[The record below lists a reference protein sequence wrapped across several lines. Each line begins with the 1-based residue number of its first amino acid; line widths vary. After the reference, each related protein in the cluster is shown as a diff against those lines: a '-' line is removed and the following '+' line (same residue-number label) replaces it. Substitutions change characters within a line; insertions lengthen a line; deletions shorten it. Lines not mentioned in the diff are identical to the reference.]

1 MLMGLLTFFIGL
13 LADVVR
19 NGQQI
24 NEEVLY
30 RLRAQQM
37 GDEAWQRNIT
47 DRLSALEQ
55 QLADADV
62 LTRDDALE
70 RMVASSSQ
78 QRPDT

>member
-1 MLMGLLTFFIGL
+1 MGLLTFFIGL

-37 GDEAWQRNIT
+37 GDEAWQRNMT

-55 QLADADV
+55 QLADANV

-70 RMVASSSQ
+70 RMVASSGSQ

>member
-1 MLMGLLTFFIGL
+1 
-13 LADVVR
+13 
-19 NGQQI
+19 
-24 NEEVLY
+24 VLY

-55 QLADADV
+55 QLADAD
-62 LTRDDALE
+62 LISRDDALE
-70 RMVASSSQ
+70 RMVASSGSQ